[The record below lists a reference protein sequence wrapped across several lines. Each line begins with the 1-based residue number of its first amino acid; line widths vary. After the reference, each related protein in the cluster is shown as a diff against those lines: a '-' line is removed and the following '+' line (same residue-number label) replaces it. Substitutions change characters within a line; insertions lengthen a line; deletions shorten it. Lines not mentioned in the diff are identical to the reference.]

1 MNDSEFELIIS
12 DQKTLADLK
21 IGEGL
26 TCSATSD
33 IVIDNEGNIYI
44 SGFHNMEE
52 GFAVRYLKK

>member
-26 TCSATSD
+26 TFSATSD
-33 IVIDNEGNIYI
+33 ISIDNEGNIYI
-44 SGFHNMEE
+44 CGFHNMEE
-52 GFAVRYLKK
+52 GFVVRYLKK